1 MEIIVGLLV
10 LGVAVWWIFFRDMDK
25 DTKDTL
31 VTPQKDEIKEA
42 PAAEPAPP
50 VVEAG
55 PAKCGC
61 GRSPTGFCV
70 GLHKLSADE
79 WAVHA
84 DNPNKVTPVTAVE
97 EPKPA
102 AKKPAAKKPAA
113 KKTAGA
119 KPAAKK
125 AKPAARTAKPKKA

>member
-1 MEIIVGLLV
+1 MEIIVSLLV

-31 VTPQKDEIKEA
+31 VTPQKDEIK
-42 PAAEPAPP
+42 PEPQP
-50 VVEAG
+50 VVETT
-55 PAKCGC
+55 PPVCGC

-84 DNPNKVTPVTAVE
+84 DNPNKVIPVVAVE

>member
-1 MEIIVGLLV
+1 MEIIVSLLV

-42 PAAEPAPP
+42 PAPAAEPAPAP
-50 VVEAG
+50 VVEVPTA
-55 PAKCGC
+55 PVCGC

-84 DNPNKVTPVTAVE
+84 DNPNKVIPVKAVE
-97 EPKPA
+97 EPKPV
-102 AKKPAAKKPAA
+102 AKKPAA